1 MNTKYFLALLGLV
14 ISSVFSCSSEPV
26 STDSVWIRPIK
37 EDTITNKEHNGA
49 EYRLYKDSYV
59 IVRSEKNGDI
69 IIGTDTLKSDESV
82 YTDGSRKKDV
92 PRSYVTDSY
101 KLQDSIKIVN
111 DSILIFALSDF
122 EGDRNFKLYVN
133 NEQKERCTI
142 KTGSNDTII
151 LAEWK
156 LSSNQIKRI
165 VLIPDTA
172 LALYIPYDKINHVI
186 MDSLISEDS
195 TDSASSNST
204 LLHILAGILILAIVS
219 AIVFYFYF
227 TSKNKKSRGTDSDK
241 KKELE
246 SVYAAFAKQKE
257 EANLSVSSHV
267 SNNQYNFAVNKAENA
282 VNNLHGALLENITI
296 IDDDTFN
303 ECVTTI
309 KDMTALLKKMQKKED
324 TNNIS
329 DSAKNIDDCTI
340 KLNQLYTTLEG
351 KLENAKNTSSP
362 DSSEHPEMKPQE
374 ETTIV
379 PDFSEVSE
387 DVKKYIDHLHKQIE
401 DIEEKKNQRILEI
414 QNNYKRLNHSLEQ
427 EQKAKEDLEKRLQ
440 SASNELEKE
449 KQNREATIT
458 QKVQKAKEAANREIK
473 EANNR
478 AARAEE
484 KSKTI
489 KDELNAKFDVERRTA
504 KEKEDQLKSKLSATQ
519 SSLDEANKTLQSTK
533 NTLKQTERMVENLTA
548 ETESF
553 HKHLSGAIDSIP
565 YCENIVRLV
574 DLANRIQEAAGK
586 LLQSDMEDKYF
597 VYKPLALYFAKMSSI
612 NMQNFYTDVEMV
624 AKTGFV
630 IKGSPLASY
639 DTKLSKDEITKMTRI
654 YFFTNYLK
662 TYVNA
667 LVVLNESL
675 AGLNYLAEDAKVSE
689 IRIFAKFRQEIE
701 EVTRK
706 LGINV
711 LTVKL
716 YDSVGV
722 NTDLLAT
729 EVDAGVE
736 KHGAILEIE
745 NCKVSLINGAPD
757 NERIRVKIQK

>member
-1 MNTKYFLALLGLV
+1 MNTKYFLVLFGLV

-82 YTDGSRKKDV
+82 YTDGSRKKNV

-111 DSILIFALSDF
+111 DSILIFAFSDF

-151 LAEWK
+151 LADWK

-172 LALYIPYDKINHVI
+172 IALYISYDKINHVK
-186 MDSLISEDS
+186 MDFMVSEDS
-195 TDSASSNST
+195 TDSPSTIST
-204 LLHILAGILILAIVS
+204 LFYILVGILVLAV
-219 AIVFYFYF
+219 VFYFYF
-227 TSKNKKSRGTDSDK
+227 TSKNKKSRGTNSDRK
-241 KKELE
+241 KVLE
-246 SVYAAFAKQKE
+246 SARAAFVKQKE

-267 SNNQYNFAVNKAENA
+267 SNNQYNSAVNKAENA

-296 IDDDTFN
+296 IDDDTFDK
-303 ECVTTI
+303 CVTTI
-309 KDMTALLKKMQKKED
+309 NEMTALFKNMQKKKD

-329 DSAKNIDDCTI
+329 DSAKKIDDCTK
-340 KLNQLYTTLEG
+340 KLNQLNATLE
-351 KLENAKNTSSP
+351 KKKEP
-362 DSSEHPEMKPQE
+362 
-374 ETTIV
+374 TTV
-379 PDFSEVSE
+379 PDFSEVSK
-387 DVKKYIDHLHKQIE
+387 DVKNYIDRLHKQIE
-401 DIEEKKNQRILEI
+401 DIEKEKNQKILEI
-414 QNNYKRLNHSLEQ
+414 QNKYNSLDLSLEQ
-427 EQKAKEDLEKRLQ
+427 EQKAKENLEKRLQ
-440 SASNELEKE
+440 SANNKLEDE
-449 KQNREATIT
+449 KQNREAIIT
-458 QKVQKAKEAANREIK
+458 QKVQKAEEAAKKKIEAANE
-473 EANNR
+473 R

-519 SSLDEANKTLQSTK
+519 SLLDEANKTLQSTK
-533 NTLKQTERMVENLTA
+533 NTLKQTEQMVENLTA

-630 IKGSPLASY
+630 IKGSLLASY
-639 DTKLSKDEITKMTRI
+639 DTKLSKDDITNMTRI

-675 AGLNYLAEDAKVSE
+675 AGLNYLAEDAKISE

-701 EVTRK
+701 EITRT

>member
-1 MNTKYFLALLGLV
+1 MNTKYFLVLFGLV

-82 YTDGSRKKDV
+82 YTDGSRKKNV

-111 DSILIFALSDF
+111 DSILIFAFSDF

-151 LAEWK
+151 LADWK

-172 LALYIPYDKINHVI
+172 IALYISYDKINHVK
-186 MDSLISEDS
+186 MDFMVSEDS
-195 TDSASSNST
+195 TDSPSTIST
-204 LLHILAGILILAIVS
+204 LFYILVGILVLAV
-219 AIVFYFYF
+219 VFYFYF
-227 TSKNKKSRGTDSDK
+227 TSKNKKSRGTNSDRK
-241 KKELE
+241 KVLE
-246 SVYAAFAKQKE
+246 SARAAFVKQKE

-267 SNNQYNFAVNKAENA
+267 SNNQYNSAVNKAENA
-282 VNNLHGALLENITI
+282 VNNLHGTLLENITI
-296 IDDDTFN
+296 IDDDTFDK
-303 ECVTTI
+303 CVTTI
-309 KDMTALLKKMQKKED
+309 NEMTALFKNMQKKKD

-329 DSAKNIDDCTI
+329 DSAKKIDDCTK
-340 KLNQLYTTLEG
+340 KLNQLNATLE
-351 KLENAKNTSSP
+351 KKKEP
-362 DSSEHPEMKPQE
+362 
-374 ETTIV
+374 TTV
-379 PDFSEVSE
+379 PDFSEVSK
-387 DVKKYIDHLHKQIE
+387 DVKNYIDRLHKQIE
-401 DIEEKKNQRILEI
+401 DIEKEKNQKILEI
-414 QNNYKRLNHSLEQ
+414 QNKYNSLDLSLEQ
-427 EQKAKEDLEKRLQ
+427 EQKAKENLEKRLQ
-440 SASNELEKE
+440 SANNKLEDE
-449 KQNREATIT
+449 KQNREAIIT
-458 QKVQKAKEAANREIK
+458 QKVQKAEEAAKKKIEAANE
-473 EANNR
+473 R

-519 SSLDEANKTLQSTK
+519 SMLDEANKTLQSTK
-533 NTLKQTERMVENLTA
+533 NTLKQTEQMVENLTA

-639 DTKLSKDEITKMTRI
+639 DTKLSKDDITNMTRI

-675 AGLNYLAEDAKVSE
+675 AGLNYLAEDAKISE

-701 EVTRK
+701 EITRT